1 MIQILGFVSDTWNAI
16 SFSIINGVFGIV
28 AKIYD
33 ILLQIVYQTYDVDG
47 SYFEQFTTL
56 VYVLAGVFMLFR
68 VTISLLQMLV
78 NPDQIND
85 KKVGAG
91 KVITRVITSIV
102 LLMLFVPNGLLFG
115 QSGLFARV
123 EKAVLAKDG
132 IVTQFMN
139 LTQAT
144 SKKENNINNDK
155 PKDNFLV
162 DNVYAEEK
170 LTCFYISTGAHKRDA
185 WPGGTTYRFEMTLN
199 NVYKI
204 EFYSG
209 KSGDRK
215 IEGTS
220 YTYSVKDN
228 QRIAGKDEYGKYHS
242 LERPIA
248 AGSAFKNS
256 FPKEC
261 PRYLTN
267 GDKEKTHEAKKK
279 SNDYPG
285 LDSCMPKVATNQKV
299 DCKDANG
306 LVWAGNSFSEMDK
319 LVKKLQTSATGNTY
333 SVTTN
338 HPYLKKYTKEDA
350 ITKPINREYLNNLAY
365 RDQSIAFA
373 QNVASSLQE
382 CVNDEKETCEK
393 AQSEMFKT
401 VDGNKKIKD
410 LMDDDALDV
419 SFIFSILAGA
429 GLIVY
434 LMFLCI
440 EVIIRK
446 LKLFLLQMI
455 SPLPIICYI
464 NPNDKVFNQWIK
476 MYLATYVDL
485 FIKLIA
491 ISIAVNLL
499 GTVILDFHNQ
509 SNLLIKFFYIVA
521 VLVFAKVVPTMISKI
536 FGLESMGGSFKDIMG
551 MGKAALGFGAGG
563 ALGGVVGFATGKG
576 LGRLSGFAKGALMGA
591 GSGAKG
597 NITGGAK
604 SIASH
609 NANVRGMKNAGLN
622 VFDRMMVGAG
632 NALGITPEG
641 TDAEKQLQAVNSAQ
655 QQNSEFKKWIEG
667 EAEKKG
673 VMFRTGNTAVTGKSG
688 RFYKSITG
696 GSTTTVAGGNQ
707 EVDWKKEF
715 ERSNTLHDMT
725 DAQFQKMKQND
736 KARLERLVGAQAA
749 AQDDLTMAKLFQDDR
764 IATLRDSASVAYAN
778 EHAGDM
784 ELEQQRENVELKIQA
799 ARDLGV
805 KISDSVSVSTITK
818 DTFSSNK
825 DSLIKIQNDIAK
837 EAEAS
842 IKRSKF
848 IGS

>member
-185 WPGGTTYRFEMTLN
+185 WSGGPTKRFEMTLN

-215 IEGTS
+215 IKGTS

-373 QNVASSLQE
+373 QNAASSLQE

-440 EVIIRK
+440 EVIVRK

-476 MYLATYVDL
+476 MYLSTYADL

-499 GTVILDFHNQ
+499 DTVILDFHNQ

-551 MGKAALGFGAGG
+551 MGKAAAGFGTGAVIGG
-563 ALGGVVGFATGKG
+563 AVG
-576 LGRLSGFAKGALMGA
+576 
-591 GSGAKG
+591 
-597 NITGGAK
+597 
-604 SIASH
+604 
-609 NANVRGMKNAGLN
+609 
-622 VFDRMMVGAG
+622 
-632 NALGITPEG
+632 
-641 TDAEKQLQAVNSAQ
+641 
-655 QQNSEFKKWIEG
+655 
-667 EAEKKG
+667 
-673 VMFRTGNTAVTGKSG
+673 AVTGGFGGMLRGIGRGAGAGVKGNFTGNASG
-688 RFYKSITG
+688 IADYNRNLKFSKAA
-696 GSTTTVAGGNQ
+696 GSTAGG
-707 EVDWKKEF
+707 
-715 ERSNTLHDMT
+715 RLLTRLGI
-725 DAQFQKMKQND
+725 ND
-736 KARLERLVGAQAA
+736 YA
-749 AQDDLTMAKLFQDDR
+749 AQK
-764 IATLRDSASVAYAN
+764 
-778 EHAGDM
+778 
-784 ELEQQRENVELKIQA
+784 RE
-799 ARDLGV
+799 
-805 KISDSVSVSTITK
+805 
-818 DTFSSNK
+818 
-825 DSLIKIQNDIAK
+825 NDIAK
-837 EAEAS
+837 ANLAESKAKALEAIQRRRTANDNTLSNIAGFEKRVEGQFDKHKYDGKGIQEVEAYRKADAELSAARASGNAARIEAAENAASAARGNALDAVKQYEIGRGANGDSEAQAYLATLDQSVVKKGFKDGIDAQKKSITADNVS
-842 IKRSKF
+842 IKNDISQLDISYTAKEQALAAKERALENSASKANF
-848 IGS
+848 DAVKDLDKK

>member
-115 QSGLFARV
+115 QLGLFARV

-185 WPGGTTYRFEMTLN
+185 WSGGPTKRFEMTLN

-215 IEGTS
+215 IKGTS

-373 QNVASSLQE
+373 QNAASSLQE

-440 EVIIRK
+440 EVIVRK

-476 MYLATYVDL
+476 MYLSTYADL

-499 GTVILDFHNQ
+499 DTVILDFHNQ

-551 MGKAALGFGAGG
+551 MGKAALGFGAGAAIG
-563 ALGGVVGFATGKG
+563 AVTGAMTGKG
-576 LGRLSGFAKGALMGA
+576 LGRLSGFAKGAMLGAGA
-591 GSGAKG
+591 GSKG
-597 NITGGAK
+597 KVLGGSNA
-604 SIASH
+604 IA
-609 NANVRGMKNAGLN
+609 AKNARINDAKANGLGFWQRTAAGMAGTLGYN
-622 VFDRMMVGAG
+622 PKASMDNKIKDKVDKKQMLDNFRKHKDNIENMADSSNYLSDLKTKMTNGEITKEQFKAARSNFIALNEAG
-632 NALGITPEG
+632 NTKKFVIG
-641 TDAEKQLQAVNSAQ
+641 TDENGNDITETRYVDANGKDTGIKFEGSAQ
-655 QQNSEFKKWIEG
+655 
-667 EAEKKG
+667 
-673 VMFRTGNTAVTGKSG
+673 GK
-688 RFYKSITG
+688 I
-696 GSTTTVAGGNQ
+696 
-707 EVDWKKEF
+707 
-715 ERSNTLHDMT
+715 
-725 DAQFQKMKQND
+725 
-736 KARLERLVGAQAA
+736 AQAEREMRA
-749 AQDDLTMAKLFQDDR
+749 EFNSSHALQKELGMENQKITNFASFEKAETKAKDL
-764 IATLRDSASVAYAN
+764 
-778 EHAGDM
+778 
-784 ELEQQRENVELKIQA
+784 
-799 ARDLGV
+799 
-805 KISDSVSVSTITK
+805 
-818 DTFSSNK
+818 SNK
-825 DSLIKIQNDIAK
+825 YSTEIIEVQKSDKYGKAQAFEDY
-837 EAEAS
+837 
-842 IKRSKF
+842 SK
-848 IGS
+848 SSK

>member
-115 QSGLFARV
+115 QLGLFARV

-185 WPGGTTYRFEMTLN
+185 WSGGPTKRFEMTLN

-215 IEGTS
+215 IKGTS

-373 QNVASSLQE
+373 QNAASSLQE

-440 EVIIRK
+440 EVIVRK

-476 MYLATYVDL
+476 MYLSTYADL

-499 GTVILDFHNQ
+499 DTVILDFHNQ

-551 MGKAALGFGAGG
+551 MGKAAAGFGTGAVIGG
-563 ALGGVVGFATGKG
+563 AVG
-576 LGRLSGFAKGALMGA
+576 
-591 GSGAKG
+591 
-597 NITGGAK
+597 
-604 SIASH
+604 
-609 NANVRGMKNAGLN
+609 
-622 VFDRMMVGAG
+622 
-632 NALGITPEG
+632 
-641 TDAEKQLQAVNSAQ
+641 
-655 QQNSEFKKWIEG
+655 
-667 EAEKKG
+667 
-673 VMFRTGNTAVTGKSG
+673 AVTGG
-688 RFYKSITG
+688 
-696 GSTTTVAGGNQ
+696 
-707 EVDWKKEF
+707 
-715 ERSNTLHDMT
+715 
-725 DAQFQKMKQND
+725 
-736 KARLERLVGAQAA
+736 
-749 AQDDLTMAKLFQDDR
+749 
-764 IATLRDSASVAYAN
+764 
-778 EHAGDM
+778 
-784 ELEQQRENVELKIQA
+784 
-799 ARDLGV
+799 
-805 KISDSVSVSTITK
+805 
-818 DTFSSNK
+818 
-825 DSLIKIQNDIAK
+825 
-837 EAEAS
+837 
-842 IKRSKF
+842 
-848 IGS
+848 

>member
-115 QSGLFARV
+115 QLGLFARV

-185 WPGGTTYRFEMTLN
+185 WSGGPTKRFEMTLN

-215 IEGTS
+215 IKGTS

-373 QNVASSLQE
+373 QNAASSLQE

-410 LMDDDALDV
+410 LMNDDALDV

-440 EVIIRK
+440 EVIVRK

-476 MYLATYVDL
+476 MYLSTYADL

-499 GTVILDFHNQ
+499 DTVILDFHNQ

-551 MGKAALGFGAGG
+551 MGKAALGFGAGAAIG
-563 ALGGVVGFATGKG
+563 AVTGAMTGKG
-576 LGRLSGFAKGALMGA
+576 LGRLSGFAKGAMLGAGA
-591 GSGAKG
+591 GSKG
-597 NITGGAK
+597 KVLGGSNA
-604 SIASH
+604 IA
-609 NANVRGMKNAGLN
+609 AKNARINDAKANGLGFWQRTMAGMAGTLGYN
-622 VFDRMMVGAG
+622 PKASMDNKIKDKVDKKQMLDNFRKHKDNIENMADSSNYLSDLKTKMTNGEITKEQFKAARSNFIALNEAG
-632 NALGITPEG
+632 NTKKFVIG
-641 TDAEKQLQAVNSAQ
+641 TDENGNDITETRYVDANGKDTGIKFEGSAQ
-655 QQNSEFKKWIEG
+655 
-667 EAEKKG
+667 
-673 VMFRTGNTAVTGKSG
+673 GK
-688 RFYKSITG
+688 I
-696 GSTTTVAGGNQ
+696 
-707 EVDWKKEF
+707 
-715 ERSNTLHDMT
+715 
-725 DAQFQKMKQND
+725 
-736 KARLERLVGAQAA
+736 AQAEREMRA
-749 AQDDLTMAKLFQDDR
+749 EFNSSHALQKELGMENQKITNFASFEKAETKAKDL
-764 IATLRDSASVAYAN
+764 
-778 EHAGDM
+778 
-784 ELEQQRENVELKIQA
+784 
-799 ARDLGV
+799 
-805 KISDSVSVSTITK
+805 
-818 DTFSSNK
+818 SNK
-825 DSLIKIQNDIAK
+825 YSTEIIEVQKSDKYRKAQAFEDY
-837 EAEAS
+837 
-842 IKRSKF
+842 SK
-848 IGS
+848 SSK

>member
-185 WPGGTTYRFEMTLN
+185 WSGGPTKRFEMTLN

-215 IEGTS
+215 IKGTS

-373 QNVASSLQE
+373 QNAASSLQE

-440 EVIIRK
+440 EVIVRK

-476 MYLATYVDL
+476 MYLSTYADL

-499 GTVILDFHNQ
+499 DTVILDFHNQ

-551 MGKAALGFGAGG
+551 MGKAAAGFGTGAVIGG
-563 ALGGVVGFATGKG
+563 AVG
-576 LGRLSGFAKGALMGA
+576 
-591 GSGAKG
+591 
-597 NITGGAK
+597 
-604 SIASH
+604 
-609 NANVRGMKNAGLN
+609 
-622 VFDRMMVGAG
+622 
-632 NALGITPEG
+632 
-641 TDAEKQLQAVNSAQ
+641 
-655 QQNSEFKKWIEG
+655 
-667 EAEKKG
+667 
-673 VMFRTGNTAVTGKSG
+673 AVTGGFGGMLRGIGRGAGAGVKGNFTGNASG
-688 RFYKSITG
+688 IADYNRNLKFSKAAGSTAGGRLLTRLGINDYAAQKRKNDIEKANLAESKAKALEAIQRRRTANDNTLSNIAGFEKRVEGQFDKHKYDGKGIQEVEAYRAADAELSAARASGNAARIEAAENAASAARGSALDAVKQYEIGRGANGDSEAQAYLATLDQSVVKKGFKDGIDAQKKSITADNV
-696 GSTTTVAGGNQ
+696 SIKNDISQLDISYTA
-707 EVDWKKEF
+707 KEQALAAK
-715 ERSNTLHDMT
+715 ER
-725 DAQFQKMKQND
+725 A
-736 KARLERLVGAQAA
+736 LEN
-749 AQDDLTMAKLFQDDR
+749 
-764 IATLRDSASVAYAN
+764 SASKAN
-778 EHAGDM
+778 FDA
-784 ELEQQRENVELKIQA
+784 VK
-799 ARDLGV
+799 DLD
-805 KISDSVSVSTITK
+805 KK
-818 DTFSSNK
+818 
-825 DSLIKIQNDIAK
+825 
-837 EAEAS
+837 
-842 IKRSKF
+842 
-848 IGS
+848 

>member
-115 QSGLFARV
+115 QLGLFARV

-185 WPGGTTYRFEMTLN
+185 WSGGPTKRFEMTLN

-215 IEGTS
+215 IKGTS

-373 QNVASSLQE
+373 QNAASSLQE

-410 LMDDDALDV
+410 LMNDDALDV

-440 EVIIRK
+440 EVIVRK

-476 MYLATYVDL
+476 MYLSTYADL

-499 GTVILDFHNQ
+499 DTVILDFHNQ

-551 MGKAALGFGAGG
+551 MGKAALGFGAGAAVG
-563 ALGGVVGFATGKG
+563 AVTGAMTGKG
-576 LGRLSGFAKGALMGA
+576 LGRLSGFAKGAMLGAGA
-591 GSGAKG
+591 GSKG
-597 NITGGAK
+597 KVLGGSNA
-604 SIASH
+604 IA
-609 NANVRGMKNAGLN
+609 AKNARINDAKANGLGFWQRTMAGMAGTLGYN
-622 VFDRMMVGAG
+622 PKASMDNKIKDKVDKKQMLDNFRKHKDNIENMADSSNYLSDLKTKMTNGEITKEQFKAARSNFIALNEAG
-632 NALGITPEG
+632 NTKKFVIG
-641 TDAEKQLQAVNSAQ
+641 TDENGNDITETRYVDANGKDTGIKFEGSAQ
-655 QQNSEFKKWIEG
+655 
-667 EAEKKG
+667 
-673 VMFRTGNTAVTGKSG
+673 GK
-688 RFYKSITG
+688 I
-696 GSTTTVAGGNQ
+696 
-707 EVDWKKEF
+707 
-715 ERSNTLHDMT
+715 
-725 DAQFQKMKQND
+725 
-736 KARLERLVGAQAA
+736 AQAEREMRA
-749 AQDDLTMAKLFQDDR
+749 EFNSSHALQKELGMENQKITNFASFEKAETKAKDL
-764 IATLRDSASVAYAN
+764 
-778 EHAGDM
+778 
-784 ELEQQRENVELKIQA
+784 
-799 ARDLGV
+799 
-805 KISDSVSVSTITK
+805 
-818 DTFSSNK
+818 SNK
-825 DSLIKIQNDIAK
+825 YSTEIIEVQKSDKYVKAQAFEDY
-837 EAEAS
+837 
-842 IKRSKF
+842 SK
-848 IGS
+848 SSK

>member
-47 SYFEQFTTL
+47 RYFEQFTTL

-144 SKKENNINNDK
+144 SEKESNINNDK

-185 WPGGTTYRFEMTLN
+185 WSGGPTKRFEMTLN

-306 LVWAGNSFSEMDK
+306 LVWVGNSFSEMDK

-373 QNVASSLQE
+373 QNAASSLQE

-440 EVIIRK
+440 EVIVRK

-499 GTVILDFHNQ
+499 DTVILDFHNQ

-536 FGLESMGGSFKDIMG
+536 FGLDSMGGSFKDIMG
-551 MGKAALGFGAGG
+551 MGKAALGFGAGAAVG
-563 ALGGVVGFATGKG
+563 AVTGAMTGKG
-576 LGRLSGFAKGALMGA
+576 LGRLSGFAKGAMLGAGA
-591 GSGAKG
+591 GSKGKVLGGSNAIAAKNARINDAKANG
-597 NITGGAK
+597 LGFWQRTAAGMAGTLGYNPKTSMDNKIKDKVDAIKMLDEHRKQKDNIEDMAEKSAFLSDLKTQMANGQLGKEEYKKIKKAFIIHVDEQSKLAPDERTNFSIENIKDSKGQKLNLKYTNGQEITGSWAYNDGDADKVTHAIDVAK
-604 SIASH
+604 SSYVNNHALQDEITKSNGGKPISINSYADYLDTEGIATKSR
-609 NANVRGMKNAGLN
+609 NAKEVE
-622 VFDRMMVGAG
+622 
-632 NALGITPEG
+632 I
-641 TDAEKQLQAVNSAQ
+641 
-655 QQNSEFKKWIEG
+655 
-667 EAEKKG
+667 
-673 VMFRTGNTAVTGKSG
+673 TAVQSSDQYH
-688 RFYKSITG
+688 R
-696 GSTTTVAGGNQ
+696 
-707 EVDWKKEF
+707 
-715 ERSNTLHDMT
+715 
-725 DAQFQKMKQND
+725 
-736 KARLERLVGAQAA
+736 AQAFE
-749 AQDDLTMAKLFQDDR
+749 DYSK
-764 IATLRDSASVAYAN
+764 
-778 EHAGDM
+778 
-784 ELEQQRENVELKIQA
+784 
-799 ARDLGV
+799 
-805 KISDSVSVSTITK
+805 
-818 DTFSSNK
+818 SSK
-825 DSLIKIQNDIAK
+825 
-837 EAEAS
+837 
-842 IKRSKF
+842 
-848 IGS
+848 

>member
-115 QSGLFARV
+115 QLGLFARV

-185 WPGGTTYRFEMTLN
+185 WSGGPTKRFEMTLN

-215 IEGTS
+215 IKGTS

-267 GDKEKTHEAKKK
+267 GDKEKTHKAKKK

-373 QNVASSLQE
+373 QNAASSLQE

-410 LMDDDALDV
+410 LMNDDALDV

-440 EVIIRK
+440 EVIVRK

-476 MYLATYVDL
+476 MYLSTYADL

-499 GTVILDFHNQ
+499 DTVILDFHNQ

-551 MGKAALGFGAGG
+551 MGKAALGFGAGAVIGG
-563 ALGGVVGFATGKG
+563 AVGTVTGGFGGMLRGIGRGAGAGFKGDFTGNASGIADYNRNLKFSKAAGSTAGGRLLTRLGINDYAAQKRKNDIEKANLAESKAKALEAIQRRRTANDNTLSNIAGFEKRVEGQFDKHKYDGKG
-576 LGRLSGFAKGALMGA
+576 IQEVEAYRAADAELSAAR
-591 GSGAKG
+591 
-597 NITGGAK
+597 
-604 SIASH
+604 AS
-609 NANVRGMKNAGLN
+609 
-622 VFDRMMVGAG
+622 G
-632 NALGITPEG
+632 NAARIEAAENAASAARGSALDAVKQYEIGLGANGDSE
-641 TDAEKQLQAVNSAQ
+641 AQAYLATLDQSVV
-655 QQNSEFKKWIEG
+655 
-667 EAEKKG
+667 KKG
-673 VMFRTGNTAVTGKSG
+673 FKDGIDAQK
-688 RFYKSITG
+688 KSITADNV
-696 GSTTTVAGGNQ
+696 SIKNDISQLDISYTA
-707 EVDWKKEF
+707 KEQALAAK
-715 ERSNTLHDMT
+715 ER
-725 DAQFQKMKQND
+725 A
-736 KARLERLVGAQAA
+736 LEN
-749 AQDDLTMAKLFQDDR
+749 
-764 IATLRDSASVAYAN
+764 SASKAN
-778 EHAGDM
+778 FDA
-784 ELEQQRENVELKIQA
+784 VK
-799 ARDLGV
+799 DLD
-805 KISDSVSVSTITK
+805 KK
-818 DTFSSNK
+818 
-825 DSLIKIQNDIAK
+825 
-837 EAEAS
+837 
-842 IKRSKF
+842 
-848 IGS
+848 

>member
-115 QSGLFARV
+115 QLGLFARV

-185 WPGGTTYRFEMTLN
+185 WSGGPTKRFEMTLN

-215 IEGTS
+215 IKGTS

-373 QNVASSLQE
+373 QNAASSLQE

-440 EVIIRK
+440 EVIVRK

-476 MYLATYVDL
+476 MYLSTYADL

-499 GTVILDFHNQ
+499 DTVILDFHNQ

-551 MGKAALGFGAGG
+551 MGKAAAGFGTGAVIGG
-563 ALGGVVGFATGKG
+563 AVG
-576 LGRLSGFAKGALMGA
+576 
-591 GSGAKG
+591 
-597 NITGGAK
+597 
-604 SIASH
+604 
-609 NANVRGMKNAGLN
+609 
-622 VFDRMMVGAG
+622 
-632 NALGITPEG
+632 
-641 TDAEKQLQAVNSAQ
+641 
-655 QQNSEFKKWIEG
+655 
-667 EAEKKG
+667 
-673 VMFRTGNTAVTGKSG
+673 AVTGGFGGMLRGIGRGAGAGVKGNFTGNASG
-688 RFYKSITG
+688 IADYNRNLKFSKAA
-696 GSTTTVAGGNQ
+696 GSTAGG
-707 EVDWKKEF
+707 
-715 ERSNTLHDMT
+715 RLLTRLGI
-725 DAQFQKMKQND
+725 ND
-736 KARLERLVGAQAA
+736 YA
-749 AQDDLTMAKLFQDDR
+749 AQK
-764 IATLRDSASVAYAN
+764 
-778 EHAGDM
+778 
-784 ELEQQRENVELKIQA
+784 RE
-799 ARDLGV
+799 
-805 KISDSVSVSTITK
+805 
-818 DTFSSNK
+818 
-825 DSLIKIQNDIAK
+825 NDIAK
-837 EAEAS
+837 ANLAESKAKALEAIQRRRTANDNTLSNIAGFEKRVEGQFDKHKYDGKGIQEVEAYRKADAELSAARASGNAARIEAAENAASAARGNALDAVKQYEIGRGANGDSEAQAYLATLDQSVVKKGFKDGIDAQKKSITADNVS
-842 IKRSKF
+842 IKNDISQLDISYTAKEQALAAKERALENSASKANF
-848 IGS
+848 DAVKDLDKK

>member
-1 MIQILGFVSDTWNAI
+1 MVQILGFVSDTWNAI

-33 ILLQIVYQTYDVDG
+33 ILLQIAYQTYDIDG
-47 SYFEQFTTL
+47 KYFEQFATL

-78 NPDQIND
+78 NPDQISD

-91 KVITRVITSIV
+91 KVVTRVITSIV

-144 SKKENNINNDK
+144 SKKENNVNNDK

-170 LTCFYISTGAHKRDA
+170 LTCFYISTGNHSRDA
-185 WPGGTTYRFEMTLN
+185 WSGGPSKRYTMTLN

-267 GDKEKTHEAKKK
+267 GEKEKTHEAKKK

-306 LVWAGNSFSEMDK
+306 LVWVGNSFNEMDT
-319 LVKKLQTSATGNTY
+319 LVKKLQTKTTGNTY

-350 ITKPINREYLNNLAY
+350 ITKPMNREYLNNLAY

-373 QNVASSLQE
+373 QNTASSLQE
-382 CVNDEKETCEK
+382 CVNDEKDTCEE

-401 VDGNKKIKD
+401 VDGNNKIKD

-429 GLIVY
+429 GFIVY
-434 LMFLCI
+434 LMYLCI
-440 EVIIRK
+440 EVIVRK
-446 LKLFLLQMI
+446 LKLFFLQMI

-464 NPNDKVFNQWIK
+464 NPNDKIFNQWIK
-476 MYLATYVDL
+476 MYLSTYVDL
-485 FIKLIA
+485 FIKLIS
-491 ISIAVNLL
+491 ISIAINLL
-499 GTVILDFHNQ
+499 DTVILEFKDQ

-536 FGLESMGGSFKDIMG
+536 FGLDSMGGSFKDVMG
-551 MGKAALGFGAGG
+551 MGKAALGFGAGAAVG
-563 ALGGVVGFATGKG
+563 AVTGAMTGKG
-576 LGRLSGFAKGALMGA
+576 LGRLSGFAKGAMLGAGA
-591 GSGAKG
+591 GSKGRVLGGSNAIAAQNARINDAKANG
-597 NITGGAK
+597 LGFWQRAAAGMAGTIGYNPKASMDNKIKDKVDAIKMLDEHRKQKDNIEDMAEKSAFLSDLKTQMANGQLGKEEYKKIKKAFIIHVDEQSKLAPDERTDFSIENIKDSNGQNLNLKYTNGQKITGSWSYNDGDADKVTHAIDVAK
-604 SIASH
+604 SSYVNNHALQDEITKSNGGQSISINSYSDYLDTEGIATKSR
-609 NANVRGMKNAGLN
+609 NAKEVE
-622 VFDRMMVGAG
+622 
-632 NALGITPEG
+632 I
-641 TDAEKQLQAVNSAQ
+641 
-655 QQNSEFKKWIEG
+655 
-667 EAEKKG
+667 
-673 VMFRTGNTAVTGKSG
+673 TAVQSSDQYH
-688 RFYKSITG
+688 R
-696 GSTTTVAGGNQ
+696 
-707 EVDWKKEF
+707 
-715 ERSNTLHDMT
+715 
-725 DAQFQKMKQND
+725 
-736 KARLERLVGAQAA
+736 AQAFE
-749 AQDDLTMAKLFQDDR
+749 DYSK
-764 IATLRDSASVAYAN
+764 
-778 EHAGDM
+778 
-784 ELEQQRENVELKIQA
+784 
-799 ARDLGV
+799 
-805 KISDSVSVSTITK
+805 
-818 DTFSSNK
+818 SSK
-825 DSLIKIQNDIAK
+825 
-837 EAEAS
+837 
-842 IKRSKF
+842 
-848 IGS
+848 

>member
-115 QSGLFARV
+115 QLGLFARV

-185 WPGGTTYRFEMTLN
+185 WSGGPTKRFEMTLN

-215 IEGTS
+215 IKGTS

-299 DCKDANG
+299 DCKDGNG

-373 QNVASSLQE
+373 QNAASSLQE

-440 EVIIRK
+440 EVIVRK

-476 MYLATYVDL
+476 MYLSTYADL

-499 GTVILDFHNQ
+499 DTVILDFHNQ

-551 MGKAALGFGAGG
+551 MGKAAAGFGTGAVIGGAVGAVTGGFGGMLRGIGRGAGAGVKGNFTGNASGIADYNRNLKFSKAAGSTAGG
-563 ALGGVVGFATGKG
+563 RLLTRLGINDYAAQKRKNDIEKANLAESKAKALEAIQRRRTANDNTLSNIAGFEKRVEGQFDKHKYDGKG
-576 LGRLSGFAKGALMGA
+576 IQEVEAYRKADAELSAARA
-591 GSGAKG
+591 SGNAARIEAAE
-597 NITGGAK
+597 NA
-604 SIASH
+604 AS
-609 NANVRGMKNAGLN
+609 AAR
-622 VFDRMMVGAG
+622 G
-632 NALGITPEG
+632 NALDTV
-641 TDAEKQLQAVNSAQ
+641 KQYEIGRGANGDSEAQAYLATLDQSVV
-655 QQNSEFKKWIEG
+655 
-667 EAEKKG
+667 KKG
-673 VMFRTGNTAVTGKSG
+673 FKDGIDAQK
-688 RFYKSITG
+688 KSITADNV
-696 GSTTTVAGGNQ
+696 SIKNDISQLDISYTA
-707 EVDWKKEF
+707 KEQALAAK
-715 ERSNTLHDMT
+715 ER
-725 DAQFQKMKQND
+725 A
-736 KARLERLVGAQAA
+736 LEN
-749 AQDDLTMAKLFQDDR
+749 
-764 IATLRDSASVAYAN
+764 SASKAN
-778 EHAGDM
+778 FDA
-784 ELEQQRENVELKIQA
+784 VK
-799 ARDLGV
+799 DLD
-805 KISDSVSVSTITK
+805 KK
-818 DTFSSNK
+818 
-825 DSLIKIQNDIAK
+825 
-837 EAEAS
+837 
-842 IKRSKF
+842 
-848 IGS
+848 

>member
-115 QSGLFARV
+115 QLGLFARV

-185 WPGGTTYRFEMTLN
+185 WSGGPTKRFEMTLN

-215 IEGTS
+215 IKGTS

-267 GDKEKTHEAKKK
+267 GDKEKTHKAKKK

-373 QNVASSLQE
+373 QNAASSLQE

-410 LMDDDALDV
+410 LMNDDALDV

-440 EVIIRK
+440 EVIVRK

-476 MYLATYVDL
+476 MYLSTYADL

-499 GTVILDFHNQ
+499 DTVILDFHNQ

-551 MGKAALGFGAGG
+551 MGKAALGFGTGAVIGG
-563 ALGGVVGFATGKG
+563 AVGVATGG
-576 LGRLSGFAKGALMGA
+576 FGGMLRGIGRGA
-591 GSGAKG
+591 GAGAKG
-597 NITGGAK
+597 NFT
-604 SIASH
+604 
-609 NANVRGMKNAGLN
+609 
-622 VFDRMMVGAG
+622 G
-632 NALGITPEG
+632 NASGIADYNRNLKFSKAAGSTAGGRLLTRLGINDYAAQKRKNDIEKANLAESKAKALEAIQRRKTANDNTLSNIAGFEKRVEG
-641 TDAEKQLQAVNSAQ
+641 QFDKHKYDGKGIQEVEAYRAADAELSAARSSGDAARIEAAENAASAARGSALDAVKQYEISSGANGDSEAQAYLATLDQSVV
-655 QQNSEFKKWIEG
+655 
-667 EAEKKG
+667 KKG
-673 VMFRTGNTAVTGKSG
+673 FKDGIDAQK
-688 RFYKSITG
+688 KSITADNI
-696 GSTTTVAGGNQ
+696 SIKNDISQLDISYTA
-707 EVDWKKEF
+707 KEQAIAAK
-715 ERSNTLHDMT
+715 ER
-725 DAQFQKMKQND
+725 A
-736 KARLERLVGAQAA
+736 LEN
-749 AQDDLTMAKLFQDDR
+749 
-764 IATLRDSASVAYAN
+764 SASKAN
-778 EHAGDM
+778 FDA
-784 ELEQQRENVELKIQA
+784 VK
-799 ARDLGV
+799 DLD
-805 KISDSVSVSTITK
+805 KK
-818 DTFSSNK
+818 
-825 DSLIKIQNDIAK
+825 
-837 EAEAS
+837 
-842 IKRSKF
+842 
-848 IGS
+848 

>member
-1 MIQILGFVSDTWNAI
+1 MVQILGFVSDTWNAI

-33 ILLQIVYQTYDVDG
+33 ILLQIAYQTYDIDG
-47 SYFEQFTTL
+47 KYFEQFATL

-91 KVITRVITSIV
+91 KVVTRVITSIV

-144 SKKENNINNDK
+144 SKKENNVNNDK

-170 LTCFYISTGAHKRDA
+170 LTCFYISTGNHKRDA
-185 WPGGTTYRFEMTLN
+185 WSGGPTKRFELTLN

-306 LVWAGNSFSEMDK
+306 LVWVGNSFNEMDT
-319 LVKKLQTSATGNTY
+319 LVKKLQTKTTGDTY

-350 ITKPINREYLNNLAY
+350 ITKPMNKEYLNNLAY

-373 QNVASSLQE
+373 QNAASSLQE
-382 CVNDEKETCEK
+382 CVNDEKEACEE

-401 VDGNKKIKD
+401 VDGNNKIKD

-429 GLIVY
+429 GFIVY
-434 LMFLCI
+434 LMYLCI
-440 EVIIRK
+440 EVILRK
-446 LKLFLLQMI
+446 LKLFFLQMI

-464 NPNDKVFNQWIK
+464 NPNDKIFNQWIK
-476 MYLATYVDL
+476 MYLSTYVDL
-485 FIKLIA
+485 FIKLIS
-491 ISIAVNLL
+491 ISIAINLL
-499 GTVILDFHNQ
+499 DTVILEFNNQ

-536 FGLESMGGSFKDIMG
+536 FGLDSMGGSFKDIMG
-551 MGKAALGFGAGG
+551 MGKAALGFGAGAAVG
-563 ALGGVVGFATGKG
+563 AVTGAMTGKG
-576 LGRLSGFAKGALMGA
+576 LGRLSGFAKGAMLGAGA
-591 GSGAKG
+591 GSKGKVLGGSNAIAAKNARINDAKANG
-597 NITGGAK
+597 LGFWQRTAAGMAGTLGYNPKTSMDNKIKDRVDAMKMLDEHRKQKDNIEDMAEKSAFLSDLKTQMANGQLGKGEYKKIKKAFIMHIDEQSKMKPVDRTDFSIEGIKDSNGKSLNLTYKNGQTITGSWK
-604 SIASH
+604 YDDS
-609 NANVRGMKNAGLN
+609 
-622 VFDRMMVGAG
+622 
-632 NALGITPEG
+632 
-641 TDAEKQLQAVNSAQ
+641 DADK
-655 QQNSEFKKWIEG
+655 
-667 EAEKKG
+667 
-673 VMFRTGNTAVTGKSG
+673 VT
-688 RFYKSITG
+688 
-696 GSTTTVAGGNQ
+696 
-707 EVDWKKEF
+707 
-715 ERSNTLHDMT
+715 
-725 DAQFQKMKQND
+725 
-736 KARLERLVGAQAA
+736 
-749 AQDDLTMAKLFQDDR
+749 
-764 IATLRDSASVAYAN
+764 
-778 EHAGDM
+778 HA
-784 ELEQQRENVELKIQA
+784 I
-799 ARDLGV
+799 
-805 KISDSVSVSTITK
+805 
-818 DTFSSNK
+818 
-825 DSLIKIQNDIAK
+825 DIAK
-837 EAEAS
+837 SAYDSNHALQDEITKSNGGIPIAINSYADYLNTEGIATKS
-842 IKRSKF
+842 RNAKDKEITTVQSSDQYHRAQAFEDYSK
-848 IGS
+848 SSK

>member
-115 QSGLFARV
+115 QLGLFARV

-185 WPGGTTYRFEMTLN
+185 WSGGPTKRFEMTLN

-215 IEGTS
+215 IKGTS

-373 QNVASSLQE
+373 QNAASSLQE

-410 LMDDDALDV
+410 LMNDDALDV

-440 EVIIRK
+440 EVIVRK

-476 MYLATYVDL
+476 MYLSTYADL

-499 GTVILDFHNQ
+499 DTVILDFHNQ

-551 MGKAALGFGAGG
+551 MGKAALGFGAGAAIG
-563 ALGGVVGFATGKG
+563 AVTGAMTGKG
-576 LGRLSGFAKGALMGA
+576 LGRLSGFAKGAMLGAGA
-591 GSGAKG
+591 GSKG
-597 NITGGAK
+597 KVLGGSNA
-604 SIASH
+604 IA
-609 NANVRGMKNAGLN
+609 AKNARINDAKANGLGFWQRTMAGMAGTLGYN
-622 VFDRMMVGAG
+622 PKASMDNKIKDKVDKKQMLDNFRKHKDNIENMADSSNYLSDLKTKMTNGEITKEQFKAARSNFIALNEAG
-632 NALGITPEG
+632 NTKKFVIG
-641 TDAEKQLQAVNSAQ
+641 TDENGNDITETRYVDANGKDTGIKFEGSAQ
-655 QQNSEFKKWIEG
+655 
-667 EAEKKG
+667 
-673 VMFRTGNTAVTGKSG
+673 GK
-688 RFYKSITG
+688 I
-696 GSTTTVAGGNQ
+696 
-707 EVDWKKEF
+707 
-715 ERSNTLHDMT
+715 
-725 DAQFQKMKQND
+725 
-736 KARLERLVGAQAA
+736 AQAEREMRA
-749 AQDDLTMAKLFQDDR
+749 EFNSSHALQKELGMENQKITNFASFEKAETKAKDL
-764 IATLRDSASVAYAN
+764 
-778 EHAGDM
+778 
-784 ELEQQRENVELKIQA
+784 
-799 ARDLGV
+799 
-805 KISDSVSVSTITK
+805 
-818 DTFSSNK
+818 SNK
-825 DSLIKIQNDIAK
+825 YSTEIIEVQKSDKYVKAQAFEDY
-837 EAEAS
+837 
-842 IKRSKF
+842 SK
-848 IGS
+848 SSK